1 MNTASWRPLLRRT
14 FLPSL
19 TGSLRRILAVTV
31 ASVALLTQKTAHA
44 YTHPCMPLTA
54 ADIATLNASKNTGQW
69 ATGYAAFS
77 THWRAQ
83 LGYVQQGPFVEVG
96 RNSNVNLNQWR
107 NDMVAIWALSMQ
119 WKFTGDSA
127 YAEKAKAI
135 LLSWATTHTTWT
147 GIEPYLEMG
156 DYMKFFGTGASILR
170 SYSGWTTANTTT
182 VKNYMA
188 NVHYPAAG
196 VEGALRS
203 ANQGGAHLEGSM
215 GVAVYNDDTAL
226 FNKVVAA
233 YRTNSCTGLR
243 TTLSN
248 GQIGDTGRDVG
259 HARVELLHY
268 AWISEVALKAAG
280 VDLFTESN
288 NRLLAAGEY
297 FSNYNSG
304 GNPAFIKSGTCYF
317 IFRMISGDAPGNR
330 AATIGPDFLHI
341 LHSAYVV
348 RKGLSM
354 PYLTSYRANQT
365 DDMFTWVFRKASD
378 NTTGTSLPP
387 VVTAT
392 PVATNNVSNL
402 TRLDIGTFSP
412 ASTVSFSGGTW
423 SVTSAG
429 LDQWGPINSNE
440 KFTFVHAPVVG
451 DAMMIARVANL
462 GAASSPV
469 AGLMFRESLALGAR
483 MAMIECFK
491 GTAETTSGVDG
502 LGISTRG
509 AASNSHYKDTY
520 FHPTANVPYWLKVER
535 LGNQITLFSSADG
548 TNWSPSHTSWYTG
561 LASTGYIGL
570 CVASR
575 ATGVS
580 TTATF
585 TNVSVSGL
593 GGGGFPAAGTYNL
606 AAKTNG
612 MRLDSF
618 GRTANGSNCA
628 IYADSGNNNQNW
640 ILSYVSSNVV
650 KLQAA
655 GGGLYLDGMGR
666 TANGSFCGLYA
677 SSSNNN
683 QRWTIID
690 AGGGYFKL
698 KNVGTGKC
706 LDIGASP
713 WANGDNV
720 EQYGE
725 GGSGNQQWQFVP

>member
-1 MNTASWRPLLRRT
+1 MRK
-14 FLPSL
+14 
-19 TGSLRRILAVTV
+19 ILALWAVV
-31 ASVALLTQKTAHA
+31 LIGATAEVQA

-54 ADIATLNASKNTGQW
+54 ADINTLNANKSTGQW
-69 ATGYAAFS
+69 ATGYAKLAAD
-77 THWRAQ
+77 WRAQ
-83 LGYVQQGPFVEVG
+83 LTYVQQGPFVEVG
-96 RNSNVNLNQWR
+96 RNANVNLNQWR

-119 WKFTGDSA
+119 WKFTGDAA
-127 YAEKAKAI
+127 YAEKAKGI

-196 VEGALRS
+196 VDGALRS

-226 FNKVVAA
+226 VNKVLDA
-233 YRTNSCTGLR
+233 YRTNACTGLR

-259 HARVELLHY
+259 HSRVELLHY

-280 VDLFTESN
+280 VDLFAESN

-297 FSNYNSG
+297 FANYNSG
-304 GNPAFIKSGTCYF
+304 GSPAFIKSGTCYF

-354 PYLTSYRANQT
+354 PFLTSYRANQT
-365 DDMFTWVFRKASD
+365 DDMFTWVFRKATDS
-378 NTTGTSLPP
+378 TTGTSLPA

-392 PVATNNVSNL
+392 PVATSNVSNL
-402 TRLDIGTFSP
+402 TRLDIGGGVS
-412 ASTVSFSGGTW
+412 ASSVSFSGGTW
-423 SVTSAG
+423 AVTSFG

-440 KFTFVHAPVVG
+440 KFTFVYAPVVG
-451 DAMMIARVANL
+451 DATMIARVTSV
-462 GAASSPV
+462 GTASAPV
-469 AGLMFRESLALGAR
+469 AGLMFRESLDLGAK

-520 FHPTANVPYWLKVER
+520 FHPTANIPYWLKIER
-535 LGNQITLFSSADG
+535 IGNRITCYSSEDG
-548 TNWSPSHTSWYTG
+548 TNWSPSHHSWYTG
-561 LASTGYIGL
+561 LAPGGYLGL

-575 ATGVS
+575 ATGIS

-585 TNVSVSGL
+585 TNVSVSGGL
-593 GGGGFPAAGTYNL
+593 ADSTYRIRNRATGRYLDSWGSTTNGTPLYQYSSSTNSNQKWVLTNSSGYAKLTAVGGGRMIDSVGVTGNGT
-606 AAKTNG
+606 T
-612 MRLDSF
+612 
-618 GRTANGSNCA
+618 
-628 IYADSGNNNQNW
+628 
-640 ILSYVSSNVV
+640 
-650 KLQAA
+650 
-655 GGGLYLDGMGR
+655 
-666 TANGSFCGLYA
+666 CGL
-677 SSSNNN
+677 
-683 QRWTIID
+683 
-690 AGGGYFKL
+690 
-698 KNVGTGKC
+698 
-706 LDIGASP
+706 
-713 WANGDNV
+713 WANS
-720 EQYGE
+720 
-725 GGSGNQQWQFVP
+725 GSTNQQWTVVNAGNGYFRIVNIANGYCLDTGGLNADQTPIQFWGASGSNNQQWAFERQ